1 MIITLLG
8 NKDGI
13 YIDPR
18 NNNAILDYT
27 KAENI
32 KEVKMYGVNHLVIRR
47 SDNGEMRVVQ
57 AGGYNRLR
65 GLFTDLY

>member
-1 MIITLLG
+1 MTITLLG
-8 NKDGI
+8 NKNGI